1 MPGIDIRKIR
11 NVALLS
17 HGGSGKTSLAE
28 ALLFSTKAI
37 TRMGTVENG
46 NTVSD
51 YEPEEIKRVSS
62 TQTSL
67 ITCMTNGCKINLL
80 DTPGYEDFRG
90 EVVSALRVTEGAIIL
105 VSAVASVEVGTE
117 QSWTMCEER
126 NIPRILFINK
136 VDRENSDISRTLD
149 GISTAFGRKCVPL
162 QIPVVEEQGVSQTI
176 NCLDVSAD
184 VPESLKADVEA
195 ARERLVEAVAETDD
209 DLATKYLE
217 SGELTQTEINEGLK
231 KAFLS
236 GEVVPILMGS
246 ATQNQGSEALLNAIT
261 SYLPSPLEGK
271 KIEGTSPGTEER
283 QEIEQKDD
291 SSLVSLVFKT
301 SADPFVGKLSLF
313 RVYSGTFKGGG
324 EVWNANR
331 EQSERIGQLYFLQ
344 GKTQETTTDVG
355 PGDIGAVAKLAVTT
369 TNDTLGERNNPVI
382 LEPIVFPTGYYT
394 MSVSPKSAADIDKM
408 SSSLSRIMEEDPTLK
423 LSRES
428 ATSETLISSLGNVHI
443 DTTIDKVK
451 RKFGTELLLQL
462 PKVPYRETI
471 TTTTRAE
478 YKHKKQS
485 GGHGQYGH
493 AVLRLEPTARDAGFS
508 FASEVVGGSVPREYI
523 PSVEKGVTKALNE
536 GSIAGYPVVD
546 VKVVL
551 FDGSYHDVDSSGNSF
566 EIAGS
571 FAFRKGMSEAKPI
584 LLEPIVKLSVKVPDN
599 FTGDVIGDINGKR
612 GQITGMIPEAGT
624 TIIEA
629 DVPHAEVLRYSTEL
643 RSMTQGR
650 ASYTMEFSRYE
661 GVPPDVSLK
670 VLETA
675 QRAKEEE

>member
-1 MPGIDIRKIR
+1 MPGIDISKIR

-37 TRMGTVENG
+37 TRMGAVENG

-67 ITCMTNGCKINLL
+67 ITCMKNGYKINLL

-126 NIPRILFINK
+126 NIPRILFIYK
-136 VDRENSDISRTLD
+136 IDRENSDISRTLD
-149 GISTAFGRKCVPL
+149 SISAAFGRKCVPV

-184 VPESLKADVEA
+184 IPESLKAEVDA
-195 ARERLVEAVAETDD
+195 ARERLVEAVAEADD
-209 DLATKYLE
+209 ELATKYLE
-217 SGELTQTEINEGLK
+217 GEELTQAEINEGLK

-236 GEVVPILMGS
+236 GEIVPILMGS
-246 ATQNQGSEALLNAIT
+246 ATQNQGSEALLDAIT

-283 QEIEQKDD
+283 KEVEQKDD

-313 RVYSGTFKGGG
+313 RVYAGTFKGGG

-344 GKTQETTTDVG
+344 GKTQEATTDIG

-369 TNDTLGERNNPVI
+369 TNDTLGDRNNPVI

-408 SSSLSRIMEEDPTLK
+408 SSSLSRILEEDPTLK
-423 LSRES
+423 LSREPS
-428 ATSETLISSLGNVHI
+428 TSETLISSLGNVHI

-471 TTTTRAE
+471 TATTRAE

-493 AVLRLEPTARDAGFS
+493 AVLRLEPTERDAGFS

-523 PSVEKGVTKALNE
+523 PSVEKGVVKALNE

-612 GQITGMIPEAGT
+612 GQITGMIPEAGS

-661 GVPPDVSLK
+661 GVPPDISLK

-675 QRAKEEE
+675 QRAKEEA